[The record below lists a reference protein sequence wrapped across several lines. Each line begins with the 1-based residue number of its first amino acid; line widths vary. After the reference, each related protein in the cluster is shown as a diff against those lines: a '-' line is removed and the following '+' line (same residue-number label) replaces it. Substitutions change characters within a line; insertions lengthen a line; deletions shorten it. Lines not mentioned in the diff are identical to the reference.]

1 MGGELE
7 GECVMGRLL
16 GLVSS
21 VNPPSPAAPSEVE
34 AGLGKA
40 LGLAMYVSI
49 AACVGVLVLAGVWAA
64 ASTQGH
70 GSGITPELQRKVVG
84 VVIALIVIASASGI
98 TNFFLG

>member
-1 MGGELE
+1 M
-7 GECVMGRLL
+7 V
-16 GLVSS
+16 GLYGWMASS
-21 VNPPSPAAPSEVE
+21 VSPPSPAAPSEVE
-34 AGLGKA
+34 AGLSKA

-70 GSGITPELQRKVVG
+70 GAGITPELQRKVVG

>member
-1 MGGELE
+1 MGGLY
-7 GECVMGRLL
+7 GWV
-16 GLVSS
+16 VSS
-21 VNPPSPAAPSEVE
+21 VSPPSPSAPAEVE
-34 AGLGKA
+34 AGLSRA

-70 GSGITPELQRKVVG
+70 GSGITPDLQRKVVG

>member
-1 MGGELE
+1 MGGLY
-7 GECVMGRLL
+7 GW
-16 GLVSS
+16 LVSS
-21 VNPPSPAAPSEVE
+21 VSPPSPAAPSEVE
-34 AGLGKA
+34 AGLSKA

-70 GSGITPELQRKVVG
+70 GSGITPELQRKVVS